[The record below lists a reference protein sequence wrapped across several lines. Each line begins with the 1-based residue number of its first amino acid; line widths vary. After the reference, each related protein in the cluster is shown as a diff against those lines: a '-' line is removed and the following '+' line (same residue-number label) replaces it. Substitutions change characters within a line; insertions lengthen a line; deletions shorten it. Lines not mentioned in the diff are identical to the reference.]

1 MGPLPSITSAQ
12 IESAIADVSDV
23 QEIGRGGQKLVF
35 SAVIN
40 GSRYALKILE
50 APGDDL
56 ESDETEFDAGSDL
69 IIRARRE
76 VETMRQCKS
85 RFMVKLGPIGLTQ
98 VEINGQPLVYFTEE
112 LVAGND
118 LHHGYVKQKKTLSGE
133 EVVQLGLQMTNAIEA
148 IWQLNKVHRD
158 IKPGNIMRR
167 ENGDFVL
174 LDAGLAFDKQG
185 ESLSGGWPVGTP
197 IYFSP
202 EQFDY
207 ASRRSVLD
215 FRSDIFALG
224 VSMYELATATH
235 PFFTRGDASEN
246 IYSKI
251 MKFSPPEPHTINH
264 QIPEDL
270 SRLIIRMMGKSPH
283 LRFRKCQQLIDRLN
297 AVELS

>member
-197 IYFSP
+197 IYF
-202 EQFDY
+202 
-207 ASRRSVLD
+207 RRSSSIMPVV
-215 FRSDIFALG
+215 G
-224 VSMYELATATH
+224 
-235 PFFTRGDASEN
+235 PFSISGPTSLPSVYRCTNWPPPRIHSLREVTRPRTFT
-246 IYSKI
+246 
-251 MKFSPPEPHTINH
+251 
-264 QIPEDL
+264 Q
-270 SRLIIRMMGKSPH
+270 KS
-283 LRFRKCQQLIDRLN
+283 
-297 AVELS
+297 